1 MLSSREVRSAADR
14 GAIRLLAIRSRR
26 ELPTRSVYLHP
37 NVHDVIIDE
46 TGSDEHLER
55 MLALRADL
63 DRFSSGS
70 RITDDTRYLKLLRPH
85 DHGIREIRS
94 HQRPPYRLLGMF
106 ARRDVFIGLAMAQRG
121 HLGRN
126 NSREW
131 RNLIATAKDRWSETF
146 GASWMRGDLHA
157 VASGVLHVD

>member
-14 GAIRLLAIRSRR
+14 GAIRLLPIRSRR

-37 NVHDVIIDE
+37 TVHRAIIDE
-46 TGSDEHLER
+46 TGPDEHLER

-63 DRFSSGS
+63 DRFSSGG
-70 RITDDTRYLKLLRPH
+70 RIPDDARYLKLLRPH
-85 DHGIREIRS
+85 GDGIWEIKS
-94 HQRPPYRLLGMF
+94 YQRPPYRLLGMF

-131 RNLIATAKDRWSETF
+131 RNLIATARHRWNEIF

-157 VASGVLHVD
+157 VASGVVHVD